1 MIVIA
6 AMDAMM
12 SELDPAGRKAVGNAL
27 MRKYANATSL
37 PGAPDLTPVQWR
49 VLRMTAD
56 GMTAEECARRIGIGS
71 KTVFSHKLRIREKL
85 GAENFLHAVALAFRR
100 GML

>member
-12 SELDPAGRKAVGNAL
+12 SELDPVSRKAVGNAL
-27 MRKYANATSL
+27 MRKYANETSL
-37 PGAPDLTPVQWR
+37 PGAPDLTPIQWR
-49 VLRMTAD
+49 ILRMTAD
-56 GMTAEECARRIGIGS
+56 GLTAEECARRIGIGS
-71 KTVFSHKLRIREKL
+71 KTVFSHKLRIRKKL
-85 GAENFLHAVALAFRR
+85 GAENFLHAVTLAFRQ